1 MSSNNPFDNHDIEH
15 LSASSINTY
24 IQDPCMFILRYLF
37 KHKSSS
43 NPAMWRGTVVDE
55 GIGDALTTKKTT
67 KKIIK
72 NAISRFDG
80 LYEYTAKD
88 YEVNTIKLEKERD
101 LIPRYL
107 NTAIPYYQNIGKP
120 ISYQKEIRLQI
131 DNIPI
136 DILGYIDLQYEGLV
150 RDIKTVSRLPS
161 AIPDTVNRQL
171 SIYAVAENCDAIV
184 DYVYVT
190 SKKAEMISMQVENI
204 DEHINT
210 VRNVAYAIMNLLS
223 YSNDKNEIASLFYP
237 NYDSWLWG
245 KDEIKLAKTIWR

>member
-37 KHKSSS
+37 KNKSSS

>member
-37 KHKSSS
+37 KHKSPS

-131 DNIPI
+131 DDIPI

-171 SIYAVAENCDAIV
+171 SIYAVAENCDAMV

>member
-1 MSSNNPFDNHDIEH
+1 MNSNNPFDNHNIEH
-15 LSASSINTY
+15 LSASSINIY
-24 IQDPCMFILRYLF
+24 IQDPCMFIMRYLY
-37 KHKSSS
+37 KHRSAS

-55 GIGDALTTKKTT
+55 GIGEALTTKKNN

-72 NAISRFDG
+72 NAIARFDG
-80 LYEYTAKD
+80 LYEYTAKEH
-88 YEVNTIKLEKERD
+88 EVNTIKLAKERD

-107 NTAIPYYQNIGKP
+107 DTAIPYYKEMGKP

-131 DNIPI
+131 DDIPV

-171 SIYAVAENCDAIV
+171 SIYAKAENCDAMV